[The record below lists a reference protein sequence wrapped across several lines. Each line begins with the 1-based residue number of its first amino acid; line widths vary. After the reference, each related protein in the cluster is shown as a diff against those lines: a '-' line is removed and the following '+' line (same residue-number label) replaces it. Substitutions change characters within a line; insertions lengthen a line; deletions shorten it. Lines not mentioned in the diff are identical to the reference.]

1 MRREAQLYKIFL
13 FNSHSHPGSIYISPY
28 FTHGDLGTCPRS
40 PLGRTQ
46 ASPIWAPSLTQ
57 LPRSITAGWFANS
70 MLNSLRNYPK
80 CFCRGSTISHS
91 HQQGIGVPVSPQ
103 PHQHFLFS
111 IFKNYP
117 HPSRFHYFFK
127 TSQHDMK
134 VIFLLKSGWLLQ
146 ECILYY
152 TVRTTGS
159 GQPTHSFVDALE
171 EAKA

>member
-1 MRREAQLYKIFL
+1 MTGFFNHKVLRQLPAKAMWGKPSFIKIFL
-13 FNSHSHPGSIYISPY
+13 FNSHSHPGSIYISLY

-70 MLNSLRNYPK
+70 MLNSLRNYPNVFAEAPPFHIPTSK
-80 CFCRGSTISHS
+80 AL
-91 HQQGIGVPVSPQ
+91 VPASPQ

-117 HPSRFHYFFK
+117 HPSRFHYFLRQVNM
-127 TSQHDMK
+127 T
-134 VIFLLKSGWLLQ
+134 W
-146 ECILYY
+146 
-152 TVRTTGS
+152 R
-159 GQPTHSFVDALE
+159 
-171 EAKA
+171 